1 VIPCNRFCNNKD
13 TFDHSLIKT
22 LSLLLS
28 LKSDYPCD
36 LVPNQAIHGVPKI
49 KEGCNPATWMLDVS
63 SAATEVQLK
72 IDFAEHYRSSTLY
85 Q

>member
-1 VIPCNRFCNNKD
+1 M
-13 TFDHSLIKT
+13 
-22 LSLLLS
+22 
-28 LKSDYPCD
+28 SDYPFD

-72 IDFAEHYRSSTLY
+72 IDFAEHYKSSTLY